1 MTPCCVWV
9 DGACWS
15 AVGQAQ
21 CDYDSMENA
30 EKEAEQEI
38 EEEEEAEME
47 AELEAQEKAGTQAK
61 AKPATRNVKVTGT
74 NGKGQ
79 GKVVKKRASPALH
92 LIPVLILGVV
102 MSLLVLYLKK
112 TGRGGPLFMRVDA
125 AVEGIRRWISKV
137 KFGRAVAKLQKMRE
151 AATAAELQ
159 LAKLEAGGVDVAR
172 AEAPA
177 LAAATKALAETAQA
191 VAARVG
197 RATASSYP
205 GTYPQSLPRL
215 SAQAS
220 SDIIS
225 SRINIPAAPLFSLV
239 MGSLVIFAVLCFRR
253 GAFRKR
259 SHSKPLT
266 NE

>member
-1 MTPCCVWV
+1 
-9 DGACWS
+9 
-15 AVGQAQ
+15 
-21 CDYDSMENA
+21 
-30 EKEAEQEI
+30 
-38 EEEEEAEME
+38 
-47 AELEAQEKAGTQAK
+47 
-61 AKPATRNVKVTGT
+61 
-74 NGKGQ
+74 
-79 GKVVKKRASPALH
+79 
-92 LIPVLILGVV
+92 
-102 MSLLVLYLKK
+102 
-112 TGRGGPLFMRVDA
+112 MRVDA